1 MKYQKIINL
10 LVNTPNQPPKFK
22 TKNLVEITD
31 ESRGT
36 YSNNSQIEFKTAMVK
51 SSLCDQN
58 DAYILVKGEITV
70 DDT

>member
-22 TKNLVEITD
+22 TKKLVEITD

-51 SSLCDQN
+51 SSLCD
-58 DAYILVKGEITV
+58 
-70 DDT
+70 